1 MSGQLGDPPA
11 GAAPVPGGGMTL
23 DGSAASS
30 GGLGLAGTEVI
41 ASELT
46 GTGHL
51 RIWLRS
57 VPPQGQHT
65 FFIVTLDAVYQWVPA
80 EPVPEPVD

>member
-1 MSGQLGDPPA
+1 MAQQQPPGQYLELPRRPPA
-11 GAAPVPGGGMTL
+11 V
-23 DGSAASS
+23 
-30 GGLGLAGTEVI
+30 GLHLEVI

-65 FFIVTLDAVYQWVPA
+65 FFIVTLDAIYRWVPA